1 MDETDSQ
8 RTAEILLEIVP
19 KVNSLLRS
27 LVFGRTQQSLSIPLY
42 RVLTVLTDVGPLPMS
57 VLAQHEGV
65 KGPTMSRF
73 IDSLAQ
79 KKLVERGGA
88 SDDRRIILV
97 SLTPKGSA
105 TVASVRKEVV
115 RELSSLLKAWPAGDL
130 SQVEAAMAL
139 LRQHQLYPGRF
150 S

>member
-1 MDETDSQ
+1 MSETDSQ

-42 RVLTVLTDVGPLPMS
+42 RVLTVLTDAGPLPMS
-57 VLAQHEGV
+57 ILARHEGV

-79 KKLVERGGA
+79 KKLVQRGA
-88 SDDRRIILV
+88 SPADRRIILV
-97 SLTPKGSA
+97 RLTAKGVE
-105 TVASVRKEVV
+105 TVASVRREVV
-115 RELSSLLKAWPAGDL
+115 RELSSLLEPWPAGDL
-130 SQVEAAMAL
+130 SLVEAALVL